1 MMHCT
6 PLGDHSLLI
15 DFSESKNPL
24 KEIHGLSKLLF
35 TNKPVWAAEIVPGL
49 STLVIQLNYRD
60 QTPKQVREQA
70 NCSSMRSL
78 SRGDHQTS
86 QEKYLYGRYSGIYAW
101 VCLLW
106 RPQPEVK
113 FASPYIAKT
122 VGAQGERR
130 HSGIA
135 NGHLPAV
142 DPWRL
147 ESHWSIS
154 KRII

>member
-15 DFSESKNPL
+15 DFSESKSPL

-70 NCSSMRSL
+70 VSY
-78 SRGDHQTS
+78 T
-86 QEKYLYGRYSGIYAW
+86 
-101 VCLLW
+101 
-106 RPQPEVK
+106 
-113 FASPYIAKT
+113 
-122 VGAQGERR
+122 
-130 HSGIA
+130 
-135 NGHLPAV
+135 HLTLPTKA
-142 DPWRL
+142 
-147 ESHWSIS
+147 
-154 KRII
+154 